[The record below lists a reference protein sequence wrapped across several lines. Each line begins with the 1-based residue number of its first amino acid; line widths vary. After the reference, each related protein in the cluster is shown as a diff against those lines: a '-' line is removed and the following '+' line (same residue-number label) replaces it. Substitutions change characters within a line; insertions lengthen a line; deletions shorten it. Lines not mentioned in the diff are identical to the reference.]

1 MSKNKTKRYKHK
13 KQKTRNKKVKTR
25 TKTRTKPRNKRV
37 KTRSKTKT
45 KTRTSNVRQ
54 DILILPN
61 RTPKNINELSQD
73 IDDETTNKSLKMIDP
88 ASSYSPSVNKELVLL
103 ESVQRKDVHNC
114 NNSKAFLLEE
124 PLQIGIPG
132 FIYGKYCHDYDSL
145 EAKKFLL
152 RNLAANK
159 HVNPSKIVPPI
170 QSLANCWFNTMFVT
184 LFVSDKGRKFFH
196 FFRQLMIEGKQSNG
210 QVIADNKL
218 KNGFALLNYAIDA
231 CLTGSKYA
239 YTLNTN
245 AVIHQIY
252 DAVPPDYKSG
262 LPYIKDINEAGNPMR
277 YYMSLINYLNN
288 KALQMIYISNANTK
302 WKEQVLEQSR
312 KSLHLPHVII
322 IEFFNDNSDTKDKV
336 LNKAISFDLNGHKY
350 VLDSAVVRDT
360 SKQHFCSTLT
370 CEKKEMAYD
379 GMSFHRLVKMDWKKH
394 INSDFK
400 WQFLGSTDNNK
411 RNLTWNFT
419 NAYQLL
425 VYYRVQ

>member
-1 MSKNKTKRYKHK
+1 MSKNKTKRHRHKKHK
-13 KQKTRNKKVKTR
+13 THNKTRIKTKSHNK
-25 TKTRTKPRNKRV
+25 P
-37 KTRSKTKT
+37 KT
-45 KTRTSNVRQ
+45 KTRKITRSLHIRQ
-54 DILILPN
+54 DVLLLPN
-61 RTPKNINELSQD
+61 LTPKNINELSQD

-132 FIYGKYCHDYDSL
+132 FLYGKYCHDYDSP

-152 RNLAANK
+152 KNLAANK

-210 QVIADNKL
+210 QVIADDKL

-252 DAVPPDYKSG
+252 DAIPPDYKSG
-262 LPYIKDINEAGNPMR
+262 LPYIKDINEAGNPIR
-277 YYMSLINYLNN
+277 YYMSLLNYLNN
-288 KALQMIYISNANTK
+288 KALQMIYVSNANTK
-302 WKEQVLEQSR
+302 WKEQVVQ
-312 KSLHLPHVII
+312 KSLNLPHVII
-322 IEFFNDNSDTKDKV
+322 IEFFNDNSDTKEKV
-336 LNKAISFDLNGHKY
+336 TNKAISFVLNGHKY
-350 VLDSAVVRDT
+350 ALDSAVIRDT
-360 SKQHFCSTLT
+360 SKQHFCATLT

-400 WQFLGSTDNNK
+400 WQFLGSTDNNR

-425 VYYRVQ
+425 VYYRVE

>member
-1 MSKNKTKRYKHK
+1 MSKNKTKRR
-13 KQKTRNKKVKTR
+13 KQKQKQKQKQKKNKL
-25 TKTRTKPRNKRV
+25 TKTRKMQ
-37 KTRSKTKT
+37 
-45 KTRTSNVRQ
+45 RQ
-54 DILILPN
+54 DVLVLPN
-61 RTPKNINELSQD
+61 RTPKNIDELSKD
-73 IDDETTNKSLKMIDP
+73 IDEETTNKPLKMIDP

-124 PLQIGIPG
+124 PLKIGIPG
-132 FIYGKYCHDYDSL
+132 LIYGKYCHDYDSP

-152 RNLAANK
+152 KNLAANK
-159 HVNPSKIVPPI
+159 HVNPGKIVPPI
-170 QSLANCWFNTMFVT
+170 QSLANCWFNTMFVI

-210 QVIADNKL
+210 QVITEDKL

-262 LPYIKDINEAGNPMR
+262 LPYIKDINEAGNPIR
-277 YYMSLINYLNN
+277 YYMSLVNYLNN
-288 KALQMIYISNANTK
+288 KSLEMIYVHNANTR
-302 WKEQVLEQSR
+302 WKDQVVEQAQKLQ
-312 KSLHLPHVII
+312 HLPHVII
-322 IEFFNDNSDTKDKV
+322 IEIFSDNSDTKGQEKDKV
-336 LNKAISFDLNGHKY
+336 QNKAISFDLNGHTY
-350 VLDSAVVRDT
+350 ALDSAVIRDT
-360 SKQHFCSTLT
+360 SKQHFCATLT

-379 GMSFHRLVKMDWKKH
+379 GMSFHRLVSMDWKKH

-400 WQFLGSTDNNK
+400 WQFLGSTDNNRK
-411 RNLTWNFT
+411 NLTWNFV
-419 NAYQLL
+419 NGYQLL
-425 VYYRVQ
+425 VYYRVG

>member
-1 MSKNKTKRYKHK
+1 MSKNKTKRHRHKKHK
-13 KQKTRNKKVKTR
+13 IRNKTR
-25 TKTRTKPRNKRV
+25 TKIKSHN
-37 KTRSKTKT
+37 KTKT
-45 KTRTSNVRQ
+45 KTRKITRSLNIRQ
-54 DILILPN
+54 DVLLLPN
-61 RTPKNINELSQD
+61 RTPQNIDELSQD

-132 FIYGKYCHDYDSL
+132 FLYGKYCHDYDSP

-152 RNLAANK
+152 KNLAANK

-210 QVIADNKL
+210 QVIADDKL

-252 DAVPPDYKSG
+252 DAIPPDYKSG
-262 LPYIKDINEAGNPMR
+262 LPYIKDINEAGNPIR
-277 YYMSLINYLNN
+277 YYMSLLNYLNN
-288 KALQMIYISNANTK
+288 KALQMVYVSNANTK
-302 WKEQVLEQSR
+302 WKEQVVQ
-312 KSLHLPHVII
+312 KSLNLPHVII
-322 IEFFNDNSDTKDKV
+322 IEFFNDNSDTKEKV
-336 LNKAISFDLNGHKY
+336 TNKAISFDLNGHKY
-350 VLDSAVVRDT
+350 ALDSAVIRDT

-400 WQFLGSTDNNK
+400 WQFLGSTDNNR

-425 VYYRVQ
+425 VYYRVE

>member
-1 MSKNKTKRYKHK
+1 MSKNKTKRHRHKKHK
-13 KQKTRNKKVKTR
+13 IRNKTR
-25 TKTRTKPRNKRV
+25 TKIKSHN
-37 KTRSKTKT
+37 KTKT
-45 KTRTSNVRQ
+45 KTRKITRSLNIRQ
-54 DILILPN
+54 DVLLLPN
-61 RTPKNINELSQD
+61 RTPQNIDELSQD

-132 FIYGKYCHDYDSL
+132 FLYGKYCHDYDSP

-152 RNLAANK
+152 KNLAANK

-170 QSLANCWFNTMFVT
+170 QSLANTMFVT

-210 QVIADNKL
+210 QVIADDKL

-252 DAVPPDYKSG
+252 DAIPPDYKSG
-262 LPYIKDINEAGNPMR
+262 LPYIKDINEAGNPIR
-277 YYMSLINYLNN
+277 YYMSLLNYLNN
-288 KALQMIYISNANTK
+288 KALQMVYISNANTK
-302 WKEQVLEQSR
+302 WKEQVVQ
-312 KSLHLPHVII
+312 KSLNLPHVII
-322 IEFFNDNSDTKDKV
+322 IEFFNDNSDTKEKV
-336 LNKAISFDLNGHKY
+336 TNKAISFDLNGHKY
-350 VLDSAVVRDT
+350 ALDSAVIRDT

-400 WQFLGSTDNNK
+400 WQFLGSTDNNR

-425 VYYRVQ
+425 VYYRVE

>member
-1 MSKNKTKRYKHK
+1 MSKNKTKRHRHKKHK
-13 KQKTRNKKVKTR
+13 IRNKTR
-25 TKTRTKPRNKRV
+25 TKIKSHN
-37 KTRSKTKT
+37 KTKT
-45 KTRTSNVRQ
+45 KTRKITRSLNIRQ
-54 DILILPN
+54 DVLLLPN
-61 RTPKNINELSQD
+61 RTPQNIDELSQD

-132 FIYGKYCHDYDSL
+132 FLYGKYCHDYDSP

-152 RNLAANK
+152 KNLAANK

-210 QVIADNKL
+210 QVIADDKL

-252 DAVPPDYKSG
+252 DAIPPDYKSG
-262 LPYIKDINEAGNPMR
+262 LPYIKDINEAGNPIR
-277 YYMSLINYLNN
+277 YYMSLLNYLNN
-288 KALQMIYISNANTK
+288 KALQMVYISNANTK
-302 WKEQVLEQSR
+302 WKEQVVQ
-312 KSLHLPHVII
+312 KSLNLPHVII
-322 IEFFNDNSDTKDKV
+322 IEFFNDNSDTKEKV
-336 LNKAISFDLNGHKY
+336 TNKAISFDLNGHKY
-350 VLDSAVVRDT
+350 ALDSAVIRDT

-425 VYYRVQ
+425 VYYRVE

>member
-1 MSKNKTKRYKHK
+1 MSKNKTKRHRHK
-13 KQKTRNKKVKTR
+13 KHKTRNKTR
-25 TKTRTKPRNKRV
+25 TKIKSHN
-37 KTRSKTKT
+37 KTKT
-45 KTRTSNVRQ
+45 KTRKITRSLNIRQ
-54 DILILPN
+54 DILLLPN
-61 RTPKNINELSQD
+61 LTPKNIDELSQE
-73 IDDETTNKSLKMIDP
+73 IDDETTNKQLKMIDP

-132 FIYGKYCHDYDSL
+132 FIYGKYCHDYDSP

-152 RNLAANK
+152 KNLAANK

-210 QVIADNKL
+210 QVITDDKL

-252 DAVPPDYKSG
+252 AAIPPDYKSG
-262 LPYIKDINEAGNPMR
+262 LPYIKDINEAGNPIR
-277 YYMSLINYLNN
+277 YYMSLLNYLNN
-288 KALQMIYISNANTK
+288 KALQMIYVSNANSK
-302 WKEQVLEQSR
+302 WKEQVLEQA
-312 KSLHLPHVII
+312 LNLPHVII

-336 LNKAISFDLNGHKY
+336 INKAISFDLNGHTY
-350 VLDSAVVRDT
+350 ALDSAVIRDT
-360 SKQHFCSTLT
+360 SKQHFCATLT

-425 VYYRVQ
+425 VYYRIQ

>member
-1 MSKNKTKRYKHK
+1 MSKNKTKRHRHK
-13 KQKTRNKKVKTR
+13 KHKTRNKTRIKT
-25 TKTRTKPRNKRV
+25 KSHNKP
-37 KTRSKTKT
+37 KT
-45 KTRTSNVRQ
+45 KTRKITRSLNIRQ
-54 DILILPN
+54 DVLLLPN
-61 RTPKNINELSQD
+61 RTPQNINELSQD

-132 FIYGKYCHDYDSL
+132 FIYGKYCHDYDSP

-152 RNLAANK
+152 KNLAANK

-196 FFRQLMIEGKQSNG
+196 FFRQLMIEGKQSGG
-210 QVIADNKL
+210 QVITDDKL

-252 DAVPPDYKSG
+252 AAIPPDYKSG
-262 LPYIKDINEAGNPMR
+262 LPYIKDINEAGNPIR
-277 YYMSLINYLNN
+277 YYMSLLNYLNN
-288 KALQMIYISNANTK
+288 NALQMIYVSNANTK
-302 WKEQVLEQSR
+302 WKEQVVEQA
-312 KSLHLPHVII
+312 KNLPHVII

-336 LNKAISFDLNGHKY
+336 INKAISFDLNGHKY
-350 VLDSAVVRDT
+350 ALDSAVIRDT
-360 SKQHFCSTLT
+360 SKQHFCATLT

-400 WQFLGSTDNNK
+400 WQFLGSTDNNR

>member
-1 MSKNKTKRYKHK
+1 MSKNKTKRHRHKKHK
-13 KQKTRNKKVKTR
+13 IRNKTR
-25 TKTRTKPRNKRV
+25 TKIKSHN
-37 KTRSKTKT
+37 KTKT
-45 KTRTSNVRQ
+45 KTRKITRSLNIRQ
-54 DILILPN
+54 DVLLLPN
-61 RTPKNINELSQD
+61 RTPQNIDELSQD

-132 FIYGKYCHDYDSL
+132 FLYGKYCHDYDSP

-152 RNLAANK
+152 KNLAANK

-210 QVIADNKL
+210 QVIADDKL

-252 DAVPPDYKSG
+252 DAIPPDYKSG
-262 LPYIKDINEAGNPMR
+262 LPYIKDINEAGNPIR
-277 YYMSLINYLNN
+277 YYMSLLNYLNN
-288 KALQMIYISNANTK
+288 KALQMVYISNANTK
-302 WKEQVLEQSR
+302 WKEQVVQ
-312 KSLHLPHVII
+312 KSLNLPHVII
-322 IEFFNDNSDTKDKV
+322 IEFFNDNSDTKEKV
-336 LNKAISFDLNGHKY
+336 TNKAISFDLNGHKY
-350 VLDSAVVRDT
+350 ALDSAVIRDT

-400 WQFLGSTDNNK
+400 WQFLGSTDNNR

-425 VYYRVQ
+425 VYYRVE

>member
-1 MSKNKTKRYKHK
+1 MSKHKTKRHRHKKHK
-13 KQKTRNKKVKTR
+13 THNKTRIKTKSHNKL
-25 TKTRTKPRNKRV
+25 
-37 KTRSKTKT
+37 KT
-45 KTRTSNVRQ
+45 KTRKITRSLHIRQ
-54 DILILPN
+54 DVLLLPN
-61 RTPKNINELSQD
+61 LTPKNINELSQD

-132 FIYGKYCHDYDSL
+132 FLYGKYCHDYDSP

-152 RNLAANK
+152 KNLAANK

-210 QVIADNKL
+210 QVISDDKL

-277 YYMSLINYLNN
+277 YYMSLLNYLNN
-288 KALQMIYISNANTK
+288 KALQMVYISNANTK
-302 WKEQVLEQSR
+302 WKEQVVQ
-312 KSLHLPHVII
+312 KSLNLPHVII
-322 IEFFNDNSDTKDKV
+322 IEFFNDNSDTKEKV
-336 LNKAISFDLNGHKY
+336 TNKAISFDLNGHKY
-350 VLDSAVVRDT
+350 ALDSAVIRDT

-400 WQFLGSTDNNK
+400 WQFLGSTDNNRK
-411 RNLTWNFT
+411 NLTWNFT

>member
-13 KQKTRNKKVKTR
+13 KQKTRNKRVKTRNKRVKTR
-25 TKTRTKPRNKRV
+25 TKTHKKRD

-45 KTRTSNVRQ
+45 KTNKLNVRQ
-54 DILILPN
+54 DVLLLPN
-61 RTPKNINELSQD
+61 RTSKNINELSQD
-73 IDDETTNKSLKMIDP
+73 IDDETTNKQLKMIDP
-88 ASSYSPSVNKELVLL
+88 ASSYSPSVNKDLVLL

-124 PLQIGIPG
+124 PLKIGIPG
-132 FIYGKYCHDYDSL
+132 FIYGKYCHNYDSP

-210 QVIADNKL
+210 QAITDDKL

-262 LPYIKDINEAGNPMR
+262 LPYIKDINEATEF
-277 YYMSLINYLNN
+277 L
-288 KALQMIYISNANTK
+288 
-302 WKEQVLEQSR
+302 KEITQ
-312 KSLHLPHVII
+312 
-322 IEFFNDNSDTKDKV
+322 
-336 LNKAISFDLNGHKY
+336 
-350 VLDSAVVRDT
+350 
-360 SKQHFCSTLT
+360 
-370 CEKKEMAYD
+370 
-379 GMSFHRLVKMDWKKH
+379 
-394 INSDFK
+394 
-400 WQFLGSTDNNK
+400 
-411 RNLTWNFT
+411 
-419 NAYQLL
+419 
-425 VYYRVQ
+425 

>member
-1 MSKNKTKRYKHK
+1 MSKNKTKRHRHKKHK
-13 KQKTRNKKVKTR
+13 IRNKTR
-25 TKTRTKPRNKRV
+25 TKIKSHN
-37 KTRSKTKT
+37 KTKT
-45 KTRTSNVRQ
+45 KTRKITRSLNIRQ
-54 DILILPN
+54 DVLLLPN
-61 RTPKNINELSQD
+61 RTPQNIDELSQD

-132 FIYGKYCHDYDSL
+132 FLYGKYCHDYDSP

-152 RNLAANK
+152 KNLAANK

-210 QVIADNKL
+210 QVIADDKL

-252 DAVPPDYKSG
+252 DAIPPDYKSG
-262 LPYIKDINEAGNPMR
+262 LPYIKDINEAGNPIR
-277 YYMSLINYLNN
+277 YYMSLLNYLNN
-288 KALQMIYISNANTK
+288 KALQMVYISNANTK
-302 WKEQVLEQSR
+302 WKEQVVQ
-312 KSLHLPHVII
+312 KSLNLPHVII
-322 IEFFNDNSDTKDKV
+322 IEFFNDNSDTKEKV
-336 LNKAISFDLNGHKY
+336 TNKAISFDLNGHKY
-350 VLDSAVVRDT
+350 ALDSAVIRDT

-400 WQFLGSTDNNK
+400 WQFLGSTDNNR
-411 RNLTWNFT
+411 RNQSLRLHV
-419 NAYQLL
+419 AS
-425 VYYRVQ
+425 